1 MNYYGPEGGVQ
12 EGRRSAFDG
21 EVVGSGSGAGVFFGA
36 AGGKLGW

>member
-1 MNYYGPEGGVQ
+1 MNYYGPEGVFRGGGQ
-12 EGRRSAFDG
+12 RNDD